1 MAGVKQTRRTTADP
15 TTEFFERLAA
25 RGHEPLLEK
34 VRGTIRVDLD
44 VGKRKERWLV
54 AVNKGDVRV
63 SHGNGKAD
71 STLRTSKEMFDRIA
85 SGEANA
91 MAAMLRGEVTIDGNF
106 ELIVLFQR
114 LFPGPRNEGEH
125 QTR

>member
-1 MAGVKQTRRTTADP
+1 MRAVPSVGSMANATA
-15 TTEFFERLAA
+15 EFFEGLAS

-71 STLRTSKEMFDRIA
+71 TTLRTSKKMFDRIA

-91 MAAMLRGEVTIDGNF
+91 MAAMLRGAVTIDGNF
-106 ELIVLFQR
+106 ELLVLFQR

>member
-1 MAGVKQTRRTTADP
+1 MRAVPSVGSMANATA
-15 TTEFFERLAA
+15 EFFEGLAS

-44 VGKRKERWLV
+44 VGKRKEHWLV

-91 MAAMLRGEVTIDGNF
+91 MAAMLGSSDLKLTAS
-106 ELIVLFQR
+106 ELQKLSNVVKR
-114 LFPGPRNEGEH
+114 ARAKDEGA
-125 QTR
+125 

>member
-1 MAGVKQTRRTTADP
+1 M
-15 TTEFFERLAA
+15 
-25 RGHEPLLEK
+25 
-34 VRGTIRVDLD
+34 
-44 VGKRKERWLV
+44 
-54 AVNKGDVRV
+54 

-71 STLRTSKEMFDRIA
+71 TTLRTSKKMFDRIA

-106 ELIVLFQR
+106 ELLVLFQR